1 MARAGEEILSNICS
15 QFFRYDVRCLPLS
28 SVVAQLFT
36 PKDTEVVPTHQV
48 VELGRPVSRF
58 GEESLLRD
66 VHYPF
71 DACDIVGGHVIDGFP
86 GTGCVRRNECL
97 RIGRSTAGDLP
108 CGISGYEINT

>member
-1 MARAGEEILSNICS
+1 MARGCDVMLGNVRS
-15 QFFRYDVRCLPLS
+15 QFFGNDVPRPLLS
-28 SVVAQLFT
+28 SVDTRSFA
-36 PKDTEVVPTHQV
+36 PKHRDFPVTHQV
-48 VELGRPVSRF
+48 GGRGRPVSTF
-58 GEESLLRD
+58 GEELLLRD